1 MKRFESNKDEENFD
15 ELSVESKKYAATVK
29 KLLLIANANNIDI
42 GLVQAKNSMERLIW
56 FLTNSNTPNIDNY
69 ISLYLACFQEV
80 FGKISISE
88 KSVTEIMGGS
98 SFNES
103 MLIPPASDS
112 FMLSELSSSN
122 ELFSFKSFVKMA
134 GLELKSNLE
143 VKQVEEIE
151 KKVWEEFLRLYSV
164 VG

>member
-1 MKRFESNKDEENFD
+1 M
-15 ELSVESKKYAATVK
+15 
-29 KLLLIANANNIDI
+29 
-42 GLVQAKNSMERLIW
+42 
-56 FLTNSNTPNIDNY
+56 
-69 ISLYLACFQEV
+69 

>member
-1 MKRFESNKDEENFD
+1 
-15 ELSVESKKYAATVK
+15 
-29 KLLLIANANNIDI
+29 
-42 GLVQAKNSMERLIW
+42 
-56 FLTNSNTPNIDNY
+56 LTNSNSPNIHNY
-69 ISLYLACFQEV
+69 ISLYLACFQEE

-103 MLIPPASDS
+103 MLIPPTSDS
-112 FMLSELSSSN
+112 FILSELSSSN

-164 VG
+164 VAFTI

>member
-1 MKRFESNKDEENFD
+1 MNPINTVFNENI
-15 ELSVESKKYAATVK
+15 LTS
-29 KLLLIANANNIDI
+29 
-42 GLVQAKNSMERLIW
+42 LVQAKNSMERLIW
-56 FLTNSNTPNIDNY
+56 FLTNSNTLNSVNY
-69 ISLYLACFQEV
+69 LSLYLACFQEE
-80 FGKISISE
+80 FGKTSISE

-103 MLIPPASDS
+103 MLIPPTSDS

-134 GLELKSNLE
+134 GLELKSNIE

-164 VG
+164 VGVNDMKIR

>member
-1 MKRFESNKDEENFD
+1 
-15 ELSVESKKYAATVK
+15 
-29 KLLLIANANNIDI
+29 
-42 GLVQAKNSMERLIW
+42 
-56 FLTNSNTPNIDNY
+56 
-69 ISLYLACFQEV
+69 
-80 FGKISISE
+80 
-88 KSVTEIMGGS
+88 
-98 SFNES
+98 
-103 MLIPPASDS
+103 
-112 FMLSELSSSN
+112 MLSELSSSN